1 MPLRTLLLILVVVVG
16 CARAGAD
23 PRAPRTARAPLV
35 ADPLAPPWR
44 VTDVER
50 TRAQRV
56 FITSV
61 LTSQVDTFV
70 RVDTLASVLEASWS
84 PVPETTTPRTAGMVT
99 VFGVRAPR
107 DSTWRLPAGVTLPF
121 SFVAVGQDP
130 GAIPRITTP
139 DASACGASNAVA
151 IQAWREAWMA
161 LPAELAPGDR
171 WQDSTSY
178 VLCRDSIPLT
188 VNTVRRFEVLGSS
201 LRGEQQ
207 VVEVVRRSST
217 TLAGEGR
224 QFGEQLRLE
233 GEGEGVVTFAVTLAG
248 GIIVAGE
255 GSSELRMT
263 LTGRRRMQ
271 RVVQESRVRI
281 DAP

>member
-1 MPLRTLLLILVVVVG
+1 
-16 CARAGAD
+16 
-23 PRAPRTARAPLV
+23 
-35 ADPLAPPWR
+35 
-44 VTDVER
+44 
-50 TRAQRV
+50 
-56 FITSV
+56 
-61 LTSQVDTFV
+61 
-70 RVDTLASVLEASWS
+70 
-84 PVPETTTPRTAGMVT
+84 
-99 VFGVRAPR
+99 
-107 DSTWRLPAGVTLPF
+107 
-121 SFVAVGQDP
+121 
-130 GAIPRITTP
+130 
-139 DASACGASNAVA
+139 
-151 IQAWREAWMA
+151 
-161 LPAELAPGDR
+161 
-171 WQDSTSY
+171 
-178 VLCRDSIPLT
+178 

-224 QFGEQLRLE
+224 QFGEELRFE